1 MSKEELKKC
10 IIKMIDEIDDISKLS
25 KIFRCVHCL
34 FINSCAG
41 N

>member
-1 MSKEELKKC
+1 MSEEELKKC

-25 KIFRCVHCL
+25 KIFRYVHCL